1 MKRYL
6 ALWAELLRLSWRRVP
21 GLTAVLLVLN
31 ALMATSTFAIALTLK
46 AVVDEADAGRPA
58 QAMAAAAGA
67 ALAYA
72 VLAVL
77 QDVLHSLLIL
87 AVERVGLTDLQDRI
101 HRDLLLLDGL
111 EHLERTDYLDRVTV
125 VRGSAW
131 GLMHSAWTAVG
142 VAFAVAQL
150 AVSLLL
156 ISSVSPWLTL
166 LGGVAAV
173 PLWCDRRAQTV
184 IADTETATAESLRLQ
199 RQLFDTATAADSG
212 KEIRVSGTGAWL
224 VERQAAAWHDVV
236 SGRFR
241 ARLVATAWRLA
252 GGIAFTLAFVG
263 GLAIA
268 VHLTVT
274 GRGTPGDIVLTIT
287 VATSLIG
294 SVQLAVRR
302 TTEAA
307 GARRLI
313 EPYLWLRDHAAGES
327 ASSGSRPVAE
337 RLTDGIRLDH
347 VGYTY
352 PGSERKALDDVTAH
366 IPPGSVVAIVGEYG
380 SGKTTVVK
388 LLQKF
393 YRPTEGAIRVDGTD
407 LWHLDT
413 QGWRARSTAVFQDF
427 GRFRTVLAESIG
439 IGDLP
444 HVDDRA
450 RITEAVRAAA
460 AQPVVEGL
468 PRALDTQ
475 LGRLLGGVELSEG
488 QWQKTALSRAVM
500 RRDPLLIVLDEPTAS
515 LDAPSEQEIFER
527 HMAHAREVARRTG
540 GITVIVSHRFA
551 TVTGA
556 DLILVLSQGRLVES
570 GSHEA
575 LMAGDTHYAEMYG
588 LQAAA
593 YTAPPPPG
601 ETVPDR
607 GSRHAEGGGAR
618 TRP

>member
-1 MKRYL
+1 MRRYL
-6 ALWAELLRLSWRRVP
+6 ALWAELLRLSWRHIP
-21 GLTAVLLVLN
+21 GLTAVLLGLN
-31 ALMATSTFAIALTLK
+31 ALMTISTFAIALTLK
-46 AVVDEADAGRPA
+46 TVVDAADAGRPT

-72 VLAVL
+72 AMAVL
-77 QDVLHSLLIL
+77 QDVFGSLLIL

-101 HRDLLLLDGL
+101 HRDLVLLDGL
-111 EHLERTDYLDRVTV
+111 EHLERNDYLDRITV

-131 GLMHSAWTAVG
+131 GLMLSAWTAVG

-166 LGGVAAV
+166 LGAVAAV
-173 PLWCDRRAQTV
+173 PLWCDRRAQV
-184 IADTETATAESLRLQ
+184 VLADTETATAESLRLQ
-199 RQLFDTATAADSG
+199 RHLFDAATAADSG
-212 KEIRVSGTGAWL
+212 KEIRVSGTGPWL
-224 VERQAAAWHDVV
+224 VERQAAAWHEVV

-252 GGIAFTLAFVG
+252 GGIAFTLAFLC
-263 GLAIA
+263 GLAVA

-294 SVQLAVRR
+294 SVQLAVKR

-307 GARRLI
+307 GSRQLI
-313 EPYLWLRDHAAGES
+313 EPYLWLRDYAAGEGA

-352 PGSERKALDDVTAH
+352 PGSDRKALDDVTTH
-366 IPPGSVVAIVGEYG
+366 IPSGTVVAIVGEYG
-380 SGKTTVVK
+380 SGKTTLVK

-393 YRPTEGAIRVDGTD
+393 YRPTEGTIRVDGTD
-407 LWHLDT
+407 LRHLHT
-413 QGWRARSTAVFQDF
+413 AGWRARSTAVFQDF
-427 GRFRTVLAESIG
+427 GRFRTLLAESIG

-444 HVDDRA
+444 HVDDRT
-450 RITEAVRAAA
+450 RIMEAVRAAA

-475 LGRLLGGVELSEG
+475 LGRMLGGAELSEG
-488 QWQKTALSRAVM
+488 QWQKTALSRAMM

-540 GITVIVSHRFA
+540 AITVIVSHRFA

-570 GSHEA
+570 GGHEA
-575 LMAGDTHYAEMYG
+575 LMAEDSHYAEMYR

-593 YTAPPPPG
+593 YTTP
-601 ETVPDR
+601 VR
-607 GSRHAEGGGAR
+607 
-618 TRP
+618 RP